1 MRERVLAIVSFIA
14 QYFLDDRDMV
24 TETDLVEELLS
35 VGFESEEIDAAFVW
49 MESQALCAPAGSET
63 SLNAPPLS
71 HRVFTLEENRALS
84 SEARGFLS
92 RLRTMGILDNELQEE
107 VIEKALLMSDDEVSL
122 KEIKTITV
130 LAMFANS
137 QNEWR
142 REFDCLLE
150 DDWQRLLN

>member
-1 MRERVLAIVSFIA
+1 
-14 QYFLDDRDMV
+14 
-24 TETDLVEELLS
+24 
-35 VGFESEEIDAAFVW
+35 
-49 MESQALCAPAGSET
+49 MESQALSAPAGSET
-63 SLNAPPLS
+63 ALNIPSHS
-71 HRVFTLEENRALS
+71 HRVFTTEEKRALS
-84 SEARGFLS
+84 SDARGFLT
-92 RLRTMGILDNELQEE
+92 RLRTMGILGDEIQEE
-107 VIEKALLMSDDEVSL
+107 VIDKALLMAEDEVTL